1 MRNFYLDFN
10 IVKLYPMGVR
20 SSIKWDVSV
29 DREDQQ
35 NLHEL
40 SKSLNDLDQRV
51 RTLEGLLRIGP
62 GFIEKTLKS
71 RGLEYAG
78 FVPTDQIMQPVPPT
92 AVNLEQFYN
101 QLHRYSF
108 RLFLR
113 DVVAH
118 RKRFNLDHLTRY
130 CSQRVAKKYLNLL
143 VDLGLA
149 DPLKDNSFRLTNLN
163 VHTFGET
170 LEWYV
175 AQVFR
180 REFGSPA
187 LWGLEVR
194 DLSHGGDFDVLA
206 EVDRRLVYVEV
217 KSSPPKGI
225 HLPNVEAF
233 LIRVKTLSPDVALFL
248 VDTHLRME
256 DKIIVLF
263 QQAKERFPDEV
274 ESIQRMT
281 RGMFRVG
288 RRVFTFNTK
297 PNLINNIRVCLKSYF
312 RSNN

>member
-1 MRNFYLDFN
+1 MSNFYLDFN
-10 IVKLYPMGVR
+10 VVKLYPIGVR
-20 SSIKWDVSV
+20 ASIKWDFSV

-40 SKSLNDLDQRV
+40 SRSLDDLDRRV

-62 GFIEKTLKS
+62 GFIEKMLKS
-71 RGLEYAG
+71 RGLECAG
-78 FVPTDQIMQPVPPT
+78 FVPADQIMQPVPPT
-92 AVNLEQFYN
+92 AVNLERFYN

-118 RKRFNLDHLTRY
+118 GKRFNLDHLIRY
-130 CSQRVAKKYLNLL
+130 CSQRVARKYLNLL

-149 DPLKDNSFRLTNLN
+149 VPLKDEFFRLASLG

-194 DLSHGGDFDVLA
+194 GLSPGGDFDVLA

-225 HLPNVEAF
+225 HLPNVETF
-233 LIRVKTLSPDVALFL
+233 LVRVNTLSPDVALFL

-263 QQAKERFPDEV
+263 QQARERFPDEV

-281 RGMFRVG
+281 RGVFRVG
-288 RRVFTFNTK
+288 RRIFTFNTK
-297 PNLINNIRVCLKSYF
+297 PNLIHNIRVCLKTF
-312 RSNN
+312 FGNMN